1 MNDWIIL
8 IISLFSCLIF
18 TISKKYYMSKN
29 PSSKAAPFLYNAV
42 CSIAAAIV
50 LFCWGGLGDI
60 SAYSILL
67 GICFGLLT
75 MLSAVANLYALRIGP
90 MSYTTVIISFSTII
104 SALSGVMFF
113 GESIAWV
120 QIVGIALMLASFVF
134 AVDTKSESEKK
145 ANLRWL
151 ATCMLAFFSCGFIG
165 IMQKIHQSSAHKNEL
180 NAFLVVAFLT
190 SAIISFVISLP
201 LMKKEE
207 VASKD
212 ISKKSTAILVGTMLV
227 GGIGTALNNKLN
239 LYLSGVMDSAIF
251 FPIVNGGGLILTTL
265 AALIIFRER
274 LTVKQWFGIAIGMA
288 SVILLCN
295 PFA

>member
-1 MNDWIIL
+1 MNVWITL
-8 IISLFSCLIF
+8 IISLFSALIF
-18 TISKKYYMSKN
+18 NISKKYYMSKN
-29 PSSKAAPFLYNAV
+29 ASSEAAPFLYNAV
-42 CSIAAAIV
+42 CSVAAAVV
-50 LFCWGGLGDI
+50 LFCWGGLGEI
-60 SAYSILL
+60 SLYSVLL
-67 GICFGLLT
+67 GIVFGVLT
-75 MLSAVANLYALRIGP
+75 MLCGVANLAALRIGP
-90 MSYTTVIISFSTII
+90 MSYTTVIICFSTII

-113 GESIAWV
+113 GEGIAWV

-151 ATCMLAFFSCGFIG
+151 AICMVAFFACGFIG

-180 NAFLVVAFLT
+180 NAFLVVAFVT
-190 SAIISFVISLP
+190 SAIVSFIISLP
-201 LMKKEE
+201 LMKKDE
-207 VASKD
+207 VDSKD
-212 ISKKSTAILVGTMLV
+212 ISKRSTVILVGAMLV

-251 FPIVNGGGLILTTL
+251 FPIVNGGSLILATL
-265 AALIIFRER
+265 AALIIFNEK
-274 LTVKQWFGIAIGMA
+274 LTRKQWFGIIIGMV